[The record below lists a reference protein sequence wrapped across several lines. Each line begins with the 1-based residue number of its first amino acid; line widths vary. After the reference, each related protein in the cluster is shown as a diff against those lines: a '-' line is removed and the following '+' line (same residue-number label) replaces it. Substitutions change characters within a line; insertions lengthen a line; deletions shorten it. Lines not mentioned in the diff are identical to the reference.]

1 MRQFTATPTV
11 EELEARIEQ
20 LEAVVDAAK
29 AYEAE
34 RYHDT
39 WECHYLLPSSTVT
52 FTWLDPHSTT
62 DVTTAISNAINSGH
76 KDIYIPAGIYLVS
89 SMIVTQP

>member
-20 LEAVVDAAK
+20 LEAVVGAAK

-34 RYHDT
+34 RHHDT
-39 WECHYLLPSSTVT
+39 WLE
-52 FTWLDPHSTT
+52 PHSTT

-89 SMIVTQP
+89 SMIVMQPYEALQDKTCE